1 MMPIGKTEG
10 YEAAPAG
17 NAVPAWSV
25 LPDEWKTM
33 LVSRGLRAFR
43 ADQILQA
50 LYRDY
55 ISDWDQATTLPKD
68 FREALKRDF
77 PIVPAEE
84 VACDR
89 APDGTRK
96 LLLKMQDGE
105 LVETVVIPVF
115 ARGADGGRETVR
127 LTQCVSTQIGCAMG
141 CAFCASGAK
150 GVVRSLRADEIVAE
164 VMAARKYGTLTN
176 LVVMGMGEPFA
187 NYDETMRALKLINAG
202 RGPNLGARHIT
213 LSTCGVVPGFARLA
227 AEGLQF
233 ELSVSLHAADD
244 ALRDRLMPVNRRWP
258 LAELMAA
265 CREYTLKTKRIIT
278 FEYTVIAGV
287 NDSRECAEAL
297 ARRVKEVPMAKV
309 NLIPLSPVDHRPDF
323 KTPSESTMMMFLD
336 VLMKSHVQTMI
347 RRSRGKESQAA
358 CGQLRIRH
366 AADGGGAPRK
376 DADPQAG
383 VLGEGQ

>member
-1 MMPIGKTEG
+1 MESTENKS
-10 YEAAPAG
+10 APT
-17 NAVPAWSV
+17 PAWSV
-25 LPDEWKTM
+25 LPDEWKE
-33 LVSRGLRAFR
+33 LLKARGMRAFR
-43 ADQILQA
+43 ADQILQS

-55 ISDWDQATTLPKD
+55 ITDWDQATTLPKE
-68 FREALKRDF
+68 FREQLKEEF
-77 PIVPAEE
+77 PITPAEE
-84 VACDR
+84 VACDT

-96 LLLKMQDGE
+96 LLLKMRDGE

-115 ARGADGGRETVR
+115 AKGGSGAELTR
-127 LTQCVSTQIGCAMG
+127 LTQCISTQIGCAME
-141 CAFCASGAK
+141 CAFCASGAN
-150 GVVRSLRADEIVAE
+150 GIVRSLKADEIVAE

-233 ELSVSLHAADD
+233 ELSVSLHAPNDE
-244 ALRDRLMPVNRRWP
+244 LRDELMPVNRRWP
-258 LAELMAA
+258 IAELLAA
-265 CREYTLKTKRIIT
+265 CRDYTLKTKRIIT

-287 NDSRECAEAL
+287 NDSRACAEEL
-297 ARRVKEVPMAKV
+297 ARRVREVPMAKV

-323 KTPSESTMMMFLD
+323 KTPSESTMLMFLD
-336 VLMKSHVQTMI
+336 VLMKNRVQTMI

-358 CGQLRIRH
+358 CGQLRIR
-366 AADGGGAPRK
+366 
-376 DADPQAG
+376 Q
-383 VLGEGQ
+383 LGK